1 MGSCVEETGEA
12 LIKGFAVFQWG
23 PSGRDSLTDLAL
35 RKPGTGCW
43 CPLHLRPADP
53 AGQACLEP
61 LLLWL
66 AQRLLPCF
74 VSTHCRSLTLGRLLM
89 LVPPPRCF
97 CFSGELQTR
106 LQGTVCILRLQQGLR
121 DMSLPAHRLFG
132 EDAFSGTLRSS
143 LKRALSRQGWKALP
157 DLSVKD

>member
-1 MGSCVEETGEA
+1 M
-12 LIKGFAVFQWG
+12 G

-53 AGQACLEP
+53 AGRACLKP

-74 VSTHCRSLTLGRLLM
+74 VSTHCPPLTLGRLLT

-106 LQGTVCILRLQQGLR
+106 LPGTACILRLQPGLR
-121 DMSLPAHRLFG
+121 TCPYLLTRCLGKMR
-132 EDAFSGTLRSS
+132 FSGTLRSS

-157 DLSVKD
+157 DLSIKD